1 VRTEQED
8 QKLQKTGGPKP
19 LGIKSASKLLVVL
32 DEVVH
37 EKKME
42 QAKSMG

>member
-1 VRTEQED
+1 VRSEQKD
-8 QKLQKTGGPKP
+8 DKPQKRGGPKP
-19 LGIKSASKLLVVL
+19 LGMKSASKLLVVL
-32 DEVVH
+32 DEVMH

>member
-1 VRTEQED
+1 M
-8 QKLQKTGGPKP
+8 
-19 LGIKSASKLLVVL
+19 GIKSASKLLVVL